1 MTVSTEDV
9 ERDGVR
15 LRLIRVASS
24 LLADKGTAAV
34 TTRAV
39 AQAAGMQAPAIYRL
53 FGDKDGLLEAVA
65 EHVMDGYVAEKSA
78 HVAAT
83 ETAPVEDLRAGWV
96 SHVEFGLANPALFRF
111 LHDPERAPSPA
122 TEAGLEV
129 LRTRVRRVAAAGRL
143 RVSEARAVAMVH
155 AAGTGAVTTLLAV
168 PAADRDPGLADALW
182 DAVSRAILT
191 DAAPVEEGSA
201 RAVAFRATAAELPG
215 LSDAEKSLLE
225 EWLQRSI
232 DAAQT

>member
-83 ETAPVEDLRAGWV
+83 ESDPVEDLRAGWT
-96 SHVEFGLANPALFRF
+96 SHVEFGLANPALFRSCTT
-111 LHDPERAPSPA
+111 RAGPLPRHRGGSWRCCGPGCAASP
-122 TEAGLEV
+122 
-129 LRTRVRRVAAAGRL
+129 
-143 RVSEARAVAMVH
+143 
-155 AAGTGAVTTLLAV
+155 
-168 PAADRDPGLADALW
+168 P
-182 DAVSRAILT
+182 
-191 DAAPVEEGSA
+191 PVGC
-201 RAVAFRATAAELPG
+201 G
-215 LSDAEKSLLE
+215 
-225 EWLQRSI
+225 
-232 DAAQT
+232 